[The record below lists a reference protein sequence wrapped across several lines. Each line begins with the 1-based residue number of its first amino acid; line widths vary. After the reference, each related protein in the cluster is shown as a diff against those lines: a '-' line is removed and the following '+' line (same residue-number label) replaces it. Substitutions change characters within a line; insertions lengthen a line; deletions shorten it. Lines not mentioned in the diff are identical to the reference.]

1 MPLFYKGKGDKGSS
15 SIGKKKIPKDNPV
28 IVALGDLDELNS
40 FIGFARSLV
49 QDKSLSQKLEKV
61 QQDLFIIQAE
71 TAWFLYPKFKA
82 PKIEEKKIQVMETEI
97 NALEE
102 KIQPERAFVLP
113 GSNTSSAA
121 LHLLRSVAR
130 RAERSMFI
138 VSKKKK
144 VSQEVLTYL
153 NRLSSYL
160 YALAR
165 MEAHRKKIKETKPTY
180 K

>member
-1 MPLFYKGKGDKGSS
+1 MPLFYTGKGDKGSS
-15 SIGKKKIPKDNPV
+15 SIGKKRIPKDNP
-28 IVALGDLDELNS
+28 IVCALGDLDELNS
-40 FIGFARSLV
+40 FVGFARAFL
-49 QDKSLSQKLEKV
+49 KNKTLSKKLERV

-82 PKIEEKKIQVMETEI
+82 PKLKEERIRAVEKEIDEMER
-97 NALEE
+97 
-102 KIQPERAFVLP
+102 KIQPERSFVLP
-113 GSNTSSAA
+113 GSNTSSAL
-121 LHLLRSVAR
+121 LHVLRSVAR
-130 RAERSMFI
+130 RSERSMFI

-144 VSQEVLTYL
+144 VSKEVLTYL

-165 MEAHRKKIKETKPTY
+165 MEAHGKKIKETKPTY